1 MRYKAKE
8 MINASLR
15 IPEKGIFA
23 EKKNT
28 CWYKNSIRRNG
39 DFARNRI
46 HEYSPHDCQ
55 FMVMEG
61 SQLCQGRSGSRV
73 PRGAGE
79 CC

>member
-28 CWYKNSIRRNG
+28 WRYKNSTW
-39 DFARNRI
+39 
-46 HEYSPHDCQ
+46 
-55 FMVMEG
+55 
-61 SQLCQGRSGSRV
+61 SQRCFC
-73 PRGAGE
+73 E
-79 CC
+79 K

>member
-1 MRYKAKE
+1 MPRK
-8 MINASLR
+8 R
-15 IPEKGIFA
+15 IPVGIRIQ
-23 EKKNT
+23 
-28 CWYKNSIRRNG
+28 SGRNG

-46 HEYSPHDCQ
+46 LEYSPHDWQ

-61 SQLCQGRSGSRV
+61 SQRCAGRSGSRV